1 MNVLCCQLDIA
12 WEDKPANHAKIEAL
26 LEQSAPPENS
36 LVVLPE
42 MFATG
47 FSMNVNAITD
57 SPSRETEDFMSRT
70 AARLKTFVLGGTVN
84 SGADGRGRNE
94 CVVFS
99 PGGTEVARYCKL
111 HPFTFGGEAQHYTA
125 GCGVQIFRVGEF
137 TVTPFICYDLR
148 FPEIFRAAVKRGA
161 NLFTVIANWPS
172 TRIDHWTTLLKARA
186 IENQAYVV
194 GVNRC
199 GDDPHLSYPGRS
211 VIFDPRGRV
220 VVEADAREGTISAD
234 LDLQALIEYRQELPF
249 LSDIR
254 QDYIPEES

>member
-1 MNVLCCQLDIA
+1 MNVLCCQLDIV
-12 WEDKPANHAKIEAL
+12 WEDKTANHLKVEAL
-26 LEQSAPPENS
+26 LEQSAPPEDT
-36 LVVLPE
+36 LVILPE

-57 SPSRETEDFMSRT
+57 SSSRETESFLSQT
-70 AARLKTFVLGGTVN
+70 AARHKVFVLGGTVN
-84 SGADGRGRNE
+84 SDAAGRGRNE

-99 PGGTEVARYCKL
+99 PQGTEVARYCKL
-111 HPFTFGGEAQHYTA
+111 HPFTFGGEAQHYAA
-125 GCGVQIFRVGEF
+125 GSGVQIFRVGEF
-137 TVTPFICYDLR
+137 TGATFICYDLR
-148 FPEIFRAAVKRGA
+148 FPEIFRAAVRRGA

-220 VVEADAREGTISAD
+220 VVEADAREGAMGAD
-234 LDLQALIEYRQELPF
+234 LDLQALTDYRRELPF
-249 LSDIR
+249 LKDMR
-254 QDYIPEES
+254 QDYVPEER

>member
-12 WEDKPANHAKIEAL
+12 WEDKPANHAKIEAM
-26 LEQSAPPENS
+26 LEQAAPPEGS
-36 LVVLPE
+36 LVILPE

-47 FSMNVNAITD
+47 FSMNVGAITD
-57 SPSRETEDFMSRT
+57 SASGETEDFLSQT
-70 AARLKTFVLGGTVN
+70 AARHKVFILGGTVN
-84 SGADGRGRNE
+84 SDADGRGRNE

-111 HPFTFGGEAQHYTA
+111 HPFTFGGEAQHYSA
-125 GCGVQIFRVGEF
+125 GSGVQIFHAGGF
-137 TVTPFICYDLR
+137 TVATFICYDLR

-211 VIFDPRGRV
+211 VVFDPRGRV
-220 VVEADAREGTISAD
+220 VAEADAREGTISAD
-234 LDLQALIEYRQELPF
+234 LDLQALIDYRQELPF
-249 LSDIR
+249 LKDMR
-254 QDYIPEES
+254 QDYAGEEQ